1 MGQASSG
8 SCRLYSAHGRW
19 LSHHCLSIRQKG
31 ELFETYRMQMI
42 AIIESML
49 NVRTE
54 DSKPRYDLAAEEPVL
69 QD

>member
-1 MGQASSG
+1 
-8 SCRLYSAHGRW
+8 
-19 LSHHCLSIRQKG
+19 
-31 ELFETYRMQMI
+31 MQMI
-42 AIIESML
+42 AIIEGMR